1 MSTREDTRRE
11 DTRREDT
18 RPDHARESNIDGTS
32 IIPFGPQHPVL
43 PEPLH
48 FDLFLRDEKVV
59 GAIPQ
64 IGYIHRGLEL
74 LVEKRDYTDYVH
86 VAERICGIC
95 SFMHGMG
102 YCEAVEGMLGL
113 SVPDRGRW
121 LRTFWCELERAH
133 SHLMWMGLAADA
145 FGFESL
151 FMAAWRARELV
162 IDVAEETAG
171 GRVIFGSAIVGGVS
185 RDPSDETLARCMKA
199 LKPARDDIRKL
210 SRVMLQDSTV
220 KHRLEGVGVLSR
232 ERAYELGAVGP
243 MLRAS
248 GYDYDVRRRG
258 YAAYGEIPFE
268 TVVEESGDCMARAA
282 VRIREIEQSFAI
294 MEKVVAG
301 MPAGPVSVPVKG
313 MPPVGECFARLEQP
327 RGEVIYYVKSNGSRN
342 LERFR
347 VRTPT
352 FANVPAMVEAMRG
365 SSLADVPTIILTIDP
380 CISCTER

>member
-1 MSTREDTRRE
+1 MSGREATPPRE
-11 DTRREDT
+11 AA
-18 RPDHARESNIDGTS
+18 RPQDARESNIGGPS
-32 IIPFGPQHPVL
+32 VIPFGPQHPVL

-48 FDLFLRDEKVV
+48 FDLMLEDEKVV

-74 LVEKRDYTDYVH
+74 LVEKRDFTDYVH

-102 YCEAVEGMLGL
+102 YCEAVEGLLGL
-113 SVPDRGRW
+113 AVPDRARW

-133 SHLMWMGLAADA
+133 SHLMWIGLAADA
-145 FGFESL
+145 LGFESL
-151 FMAAWRARELV
+151 FMAAWRARELI

-185 RDPSDETLARCMKA
+185 KDPSNETLERCMKA
-199 LKPARDDIRKL
+199 LGPARDQIARL
-210 SRVMLQDSTV
+210 SLVMLQNPTV
-220 KHRLEGVGVLSR
+220 RHRLEGVGVLSK
-232 ERAYELGAVGP
+232 ESAYKLGAVGP

-248 GYDYDVRRRG
+248 GYDYDARRRG
-258 YAAYGEIPFE
+258 YAAYGEIDFE
-268 TVVEESGDCMARAA
+268 TVVETAGDSMARAA
-282 VRIREIEQSFAI
+282 VRIREIAQSFAI
-294 MEKVVAG
+294 MEKVVAA
-301 MPAGPVSVPVKG
+301 MPAGPVAVPVKG
-313 MPPVGECFARLEQP
+313 MPPKGECFARLEQP
-327 RGEVIYYVKSNGSRN
+327 RGEVVYYVRSNGTRN

-365 SSLADVPTIILTIDP
+365 ASLADVPTITLTIDP

>member
-1 MSTREDTRRE
+1 MSAAETDVRG
-11 DTRREDT
+11 
-18 RPDHARESNIDGTS
+18 PSV
-32 IIPFGPQHPVL
+32 IPFGPQHPVL

-48 FDLFLRDEKVV
+48 FDLVLEDEKVV
-59 GAIPQ
+59 GAVPQ

-102 YCEAVEGMLGL
+102 YCEAVEGLMGIRA
-113 SVPDRGRW
+113 PDRGRF

-133 SHLMWMGLAADA
+133 SHLMWIGLAADA
-145 FGFESL
+145 LGFESL
-151 FMAAWRARELV
+151 FNQAWRARELI

-185 RDPSDETLARCMKA
+185 KDPSNETLARCMKA
-199 LKPARDDIRKL
+199 LKTARDQIARL
-210 SRVMLQDSTV
+210 SYVMLQDPTV
-220 KHRLEGVGVLSR
+220 RHRLEGVGVLSK

-248 GYDYDVRRRG
+248 GHDYDVRRRG
-258 YAAYGEIPFE
+258 YAAYGEIEFE
-268 TVVEESGDCMARAA
+268 TVVETAGDSMARAA
-282 VRIREIEQSFAI
+282 VRVREIEQSFAI
-294 MEKVVAG
+294 MEKVVAL
-301 MPAGPVSVPVKG
+301 MPGGEVATPVKG
-313 MPPVGECFARLEQP
+313 VPPAGECFARLEQP
-327 RGEVIYYVKSNGSRN
+327 RGEVVYYVRSNGTRN

-352 FANVPAMVEAMRG
+352 FANIPAMIEAMRG
-365 SSLADVPTIILTIDP
+365 ASLADVPTIVLTIDP

>member
-1 MSTREDTRRE
+1 MNPRDDTRRD
-11 DTRREDT
+11 DT
-18 RPDHARESNIDGTS
+18 HGESGDNGPS
-32 IIPFGPQHPVL
+32 VIPFGPQHPVL

-48 FDLFLRDEKVV
+48 FDLYLQDEKVV
-59 GAIPQ
+59 GAVPQ

-86 VAERICGIC
+86 IAERICGIC

-102 YCEAVEGMLGL
+102 YCEAVETLLGL
-113 SVPDRGRW
+113 AIPDRARW

-133 SHLMWMGLAADA
+133 SHLLWVGLAADA

-151 FMAAWRARELV
+151 FMASWRARELV

-185 RDPSDETLARCMKA
+185 RDPSDETLRRCMKA

-220 KHRLEGVGVLSR
+220 RHRLEGVGAISK

-248 GYDYDVRRRG
+248 GYDYDLRKRG

-268 TVVEESGDCMARAA
+268 TVVETSGDCMARAA
-282 VRIREIEQSFAI
+282 VRMREIELSFEI
-294 MEKVVAG
+294 MEKAVAG
-301 MPAGPVSVPVKG
+301 MPSGPVSVPVKG
-313 MPPVGECFARLEQP
+313 MPPVGESFARLEQP
-327 RGEVIYYVKSNGSRN
+327 RGEVLYYVKSKGSRN

-352 FANVPAMVEAMRG
+352 FANIPAMVEAMRG
-365 SSLADVPTIILTIDP
+365 ASLADVPTIILTIDP